1 MSVQSKRNLS
11 VKQMMIVIVA
21 LQLVAMLIVQVVVS
35 NNLLSLGSEMKMIAE
50 KDIPLSNVISEVTI
64 KQLEQSVE
72 FERSLRY
79 GQEMK
84 VDVKAEVLFKNNV
97 EKFFVLGEEANK
109 ELEKANEL
117 VNSTIAHTDLDNV
130 RERMKNVSDTIQLI
144 YKKHEVYMEHITD
157 IFSLIAQGSLHTAY
171 ELAEKTEVE
180 EKELNKVLEKLL
192 LEITES
198 TEKSTLSA
206 SEHEESALTSMIII
220 TLIAIMIN
228 SLVAYYIVRN
238 LLRLLGGDP
247 SEIAWITERIA
258 NGDLDF
264 EIDTKNKKAVGILA
278 SMVSMK
284 AKLIEVISDI
294 KSNSM
299 SIDNAATQIN
309 STAEALSQAA
319 SEEAAS
325 VEETSASI
333 EQMGASI
340 NQNSENAQVTDSIA
354 SNSARSA
361 GEGGIAVA
369 ETVSAM
375 RKIAERIS
383 IIEDIAYQTN
393 MLALNAAI
401 EAARAGEHGKGFAVV
416 AAEVRKL
423 AERSQI
429 ASAEISDLST
439 SSVKVAER
447 AGELLEQ
454 MLPDINKT
462 AELVQEISASSEE
475 QSSGVNQINIAV
487 QQLDTVTQQNAASA
501 EELAATSSS
510 LQNQSQELQKSVGYF
525 KLGQMLTK
533 SHLSNN
539 PMQKFY
545 QVDQSSVLAKV
556 NSDDNVDE
564 SKFERF

>member
-1 MSVQSKRNLS
+1 MTVQSKRNLS
-11 VKQMMIVIVA
+11 VKQMMMVIVG
-21 LQLVAMLIVQVVVS
+21 LQLVAMLIVLVVVS
-35 NNLLSLGSEMKMIAE
+35 SNLLSLGSEMEAIAE
-50 KDIPLSNVISEVTI
+50 KDIPLSNIVSEITI
-64 KQLEQSVE
+64 KQLEQAIE

-79 GQEMK
+79 GDEMQSN
-84 VDVKAEVLFKNNV
+84 VQTEALFKNSV
-97 EKFFVLGEEANK
+97 ERFFVLEEQIAEELNKGNDLISSAIDNAESDIMLERMTNVSNKLKQIHHEHESYTGHIIEIFSLLAEGNLHAAHELAEEIEIEEKKLEK
-109 ELEKANEL
+109 ELEDL
-117 VNSTIAHTDLDNV
+117 LHGIA
-130 RERMKNVSDTIQLI
+130 
-144 YKKHEVYMEHITD
+144 
-157 IFSLIAQGSLHTAY
+157 
-171 ELAEKTEVE
+171 
-180 EKELNKVLEKLL
+180 
-192 LEITES
+192 ES
-198 TEKSTLSA
+198 TQKSTLTA
-206 SEHEESALTSMIII
+206 TEHEKSALTSMIII
-220 TLIAIMIN
+220 TLIAILIS

-238 LLRLLGGDP
+238 LLALLGGEP
-247 SEIAWITERIA
+247 NEIALVSQRIA
-258 NGDLDF
+258 SGDLDF
-264 EIDTKNKKAVGILA
+264 TIDTKGKEAVGILA
-278 SMVSMK
+278 SMISMK
-284 AKLIEVISDI
+284 TKLIEVISDI
-294 KSNSM
+294 KNNSQ
-299 SIDNAATQIN
+299 SIDNAATQIS

-319 SEEAAS
+319 SEQAAS

-340 NQNSENAQVTDSIA
+340 NQNSENAQVTDGIA
-354 SNSARSA
+354 SSSAGSA
-361 GEGGIAVA
+361 GEGGEAVS
-369 ETVSAM
+369 ETVEAM

-462 AELVQEISASSEE
+462 AELVQEISVSSEE

-501 EELAATSSS
+501 EELAATSAG
-510 LQNQSQELQKSVGYF
+510 LQNQSQELQQSVGYF
-525 KLGQMLTK
+525 KLNQTSAK
-533 SHLSNN
+533 QKVSQA
-539 PMQKFY
+539 PMQTLS
-545 QVDQSSVLAKV
+545 QAAPSPLAKI
-556 NSDDNVDE
+556 NSDDVDE